1 MNLSDIIVL
10 LLVAAAVGFAVWLMR
25 RPKKSGCC
33 GDCSSC
39 GCSCGGRRIVLEM
52 FSISYNCQN
61 RRLQV

>member
-39 GCSCGGRRIVLEM
+39 ACACGQREKKP
-52 FSISYNCQN
+52 
-61 RRLQV
+61 